1 MPRRARLDCD
11 GQYVHAMNRRV
22 DRSIL
27 FPGEQAYR
35 QFASMIAWAQRETRM
50 EITAW
55 ALMPNHWHFVLRPE
69 GTRHLSDFMH
79 RLQTVHA
86 TEFRRDSKTSGNG
99 CVYGS
104 RFKGF
109 VIPPDRLLRGVVYVE
124 RNPVKAGIVRRAED
138 WAHGSAALSGDGL
151 RSPVVVRLPA
161 ELERHRRSLLAQP
174 LPEEFESSFREAC
187 MRGVMRSPASER
199 RSAERV
205 AEALRRVD
213 QTRRQ
218 RRTVSV

>member
-1 MPRRARLDCD
+1 
-11 GQYVHAMNRRV
+11 MNRRV

-27 FPGEQAYR
+27 FPGEQAYL
-35 QFASMIAWAQRETRM
+35 QFASIIAWAQRETRM
-50 EITAW
+50 DITAW
-55 ALMPNHWHFVLRPE
+55 ALMPNHWHLVLRPQC
-69 GTRHLSDFMH
+69 TRHLSDFMH

-86 TEFRRDSKTSGNG
+86 TAIRRDSNTSGNG

-124 RNPVKAGIVRRAED
+124 RNPVKAGLVRRAEE
-138 WAHGSAALSGDGL
+138 WPHGSAIHAGDGL
-151 RSPVVVRLPA
+151 RSPSVVRLPT
-161 ELERHRRSLLAQP
+161 ELERHRRTLLAQP

-187 MRGVMRSPASER
+187 LRGVMRSPASER

-213 QTRRQ
+213 HVRR
-218 RRTVSV
+218 RLRAVSV